1 MAMTGEQLGEAAA
14 IGAAVLWTVS
24 TLAWTS
30 AGRYVGALAV
40 CFVRLVLACVLLA
53 TYGQWARGSWWPS
66 DASAA
71 TWLVLG
77 SSGFAGFFVADLLVF
92 KALLLIGPRLSL
104 VLQSLTPP
112 LAALISWAW
121 LGERLTGWQWLAMGV
136 TLAGVVWVVLER
148 PDRPTDLPSPHP
160 TAQGILLAA
169 LGAAAAA
176 VALVLSKI
184 GLGAY
189 DAVAA
194 TLIRVLGG
202 LAGMAPLITAARR
215 WPSVLAAVRHGRA
228 MVIMAFGSVVGP
240 FLGVVLYL
248 VALRH
253 CPAGVVAT
261 ILATMP
267 VLVLPAVIVV
277 YHEKVSLRAVG
288 GAVLSVVGVALLV
301 L

>member
-1 MAMTGEQLGEAAA
+1 MTGEQLGEVAA

-53 TYGQWARGSWWPS
+53 GYSQWARGSWWPG
-66 DASAA
+66 DASAE

-77 SSGFAGFFVADLLVF
+77 SSGFFGFFVADLLVF

-104 VLQSLTPP
+104 LLQSLTPP
-112 LAALISWAW
+112 LAALISWGL

-136 TLAGVVWVVLER
+136 TLGGVVWVVLER
-148 PDRPTDLPSPHP
+148 PDGPTNSTHSPP
-160 TAQGILLAA
+160 MVRGLLLAA

-184 GLGAY
+184 GLGEY

-202 LAGMAPLITAARR
+202 LAGFAPLITAARR
-215 WPSVLAAVRHGRA
+215 WPSVLAATGHGRA
-228 MVIMAFGSVVGP
+228 MAIMGLGSVVGP
-240 FLGVVLYL
+240 FLGVVLYMI
-248 VALRH
+248 ALRH

-261 ILATMP
+261 IIATMP
-267 VLVLPAVIVV
+267 VLVLPGVIVL
-277 YHEKVSLRAVG
+277 YHEKVSLRAAG